1 MKAAEGTIIKIYP
14 CGCCVTG
21 AKGTPDYCPEHG
33 EPPPPRFSVSDLF
46 GDQAED
52 SETVAAITAI
62 VREADHAFETS
73 GGSSRHW
80 VRDQFLPRL
89 NAHGWRVLSP
99 GRPVVEQPES
109 VPAGAT
115 PSEKGAPESAHD
127 SSSSLEPM

>member
-1 MKAAEGTIIKIYP
+1 VTAARDAARAQQIAKQWPRGAEHLAAEIARALAE
-14 CGCCVTG
+14 VR
-21 AKGTPDYCPEHG
+21 AETPL
-33 EPPPPRFSVSDLF
+33 FSVSDLM

-52 SETVAAITAI
+52 SDTVAAITAI

-99 GRPVVEQPES
+99 LAHP
-109 VPAGAT
+109 
-115 PSEKGAPESAHD
+115 APERR
-127 SSSSLEPM
+127 EEQG